1 MMKYFLENE
10 NIKIST
16 DTFGG
21 ELNNLFSK
29 KNSIEYL
36 WNGNEAYWKYH
47 SPILFPIV
55 GKVKDGKYIVDNK
68 EYELPQHGLART
80 REFNMIEK
88 DDNHIVFEL
97 LWSEDILKV
106 YPYKFSLKLS
116 YELLDNGVKV
126 GYNVTN
132 LDDKD
137 IYFSIGGHPAFMCPL
152 MDGEKFEDYYFELNK
167 KETSDLMELN
177 SNLGYFTGTKKPFF
191 NNENIINLSLD
202 LFKDDAIVFGDL
214 ESNIISL
221 KSKNH
226 NKSLSMDFSGFPYL
240 AIWTKPTG
248 ASFVCIEPWY
258 GHADFYNFNGEFKDK
273 EGIQKLSVGES
284 FKASYDLYID

>member
-1 MMKYFLENE
+1 
-10 NIKIST
+10 
-16 DTFGG
+16 
-21 ELNNLFSK
+21 
-29 KNSIEYL
+29 
-36 WNGNEAYWKYH
+36 
-47 SPILFPIV
+47 
-55 GKVKDGKYIVDNK
+55 
-68 EYELPQHGLART
+68 
-80 REFNMIEK
+80 MIEK

-248 ASFVCIEPWY
+248 APFVCIEPWY

>member
-1 MMKYFLENE
+1 MMNYILENE
-10 NIKIST
+10 NIKISA

-21 ELNNLFSK
+21 ELNNLISK
-29 KNSIEYL
+29 KDSIEYL
-36 WNGNEAYWKYH
+36 WNGNAEYWKYH

-55 GKVKDGKYIVDNK
+55 GKVKNGEYTVDNK
-68 EYELPQHGLART
+68 KYELPQHGLART

-88 DDNHIVFEL
+88 GNNHIVFEL
-97 LWSEDILKV
+97 LWSEDTLKV

-132 LDDKD
+132 LDNKD

-152 MDGEKFEDYYFELNK
+152 MDGEKFEDYYFEFNK
-167 KETSDLMELN
+167 KENSDSMELN
-177 SNLGYFTGTKKPFF
+177 GNSGYFTGIKKPFF
-191 NNENIINLSLD
+191 NNESIINLSLD

-214 ESNIISL
+214 DSNIISL

-248 ASFVCIEPWY
+248 APFVCIEPWY
-258 GHADFYNFNGEFKDK
+258 GHSDFDNFDGEFKDK
-273 EGIQKLSVGES
+273 EGIQKLSAGES
-284 FKASYDLYID
+284 FTASYNLCIK